1 MLLRMKTNKTNLPL
15 SCVFRND
22 RGFLLCYNIY
32 MNICRD
38 RKRRTAQEDYFLMV
52 PDRTVGVCCLHQA
65 EKYVKR
71 IVEQIVQPS
80 YMQEFLKQGK
90 DRQAIED
97 VAKMLKQFTENMS
110 LLQPIAIK
118 GFMVPSGSL
127 MLYQYLKEELDAM
140 EAMLK
145 EDIADRK
152 GDDSMTP
159 EQKEEMRTRVG
170 IVQHRQLEITETL
183 LPQHIADQIEQRTD
197 ENAAREA
204 FQQNGYLP
212 LYVDEKVMGIVY
224 NTLTVQLLLDRFNLI
239 FEGVFEPMD
248 QGTVTSIMSNVLA
261 PYWKQHG
268 QSILFTLEEAEKA
281 AAKE

>member
-1 MLLRMKTNKTNLPL
+1 MQGPGRK
-15 SCVFRND
+15 SRHRQAAFERFRTEQ
-22 RGFLLCYNIY
+22 L
-32 MNICRD
+32 
-38 RKRRTAQEDYFLMV
+38 
-52 PDRTVGVCCLHQA
+52 GVCCLHQA

-80 YMQEFLKQGK
+80 YMQDFLQQGK
-90 DRQAIED
+90 DKQAIED

-145 EDIADRK
+145 EDMADRK
-152 GDDSMTP
+152 EDDPMTP

-170 IVQHRQLEITETL
+170 IVQHRLLEMAETL

-197 ENAAREA
+197 EKAAQEA

-224 NTLTVQLLLDRFNLI
+224 NTLTMQMLLDRFNLI
-239 FEGVFEPMD
+239 FEGVFDPMD
-248 QGTVTSIMSNVLA
+248 QDTVTSIMSNVLA

-268 QSILFTLEEAEKA
+268 QSILFTLEEATEKTA
-281 AAKE
+281 ARE

>member
-1 MLLRMKTNKTNLPL
+1 M
-15 SCVFRND
+15 
-22 RGFLLCYNIY
+22 
-32 MNICRD
+32 
-38 RKRRTAQEDYFLMV
+38 
-52 PDRTVGVCCLHQA
+52 HQA

-80 YMQEFLKQGK
+80 YMQDFLQQGK
-90 DRQAIED
+90 DKKAIED

-140 EAMLK
+140 EAMMK
-145 EDIADRK
+145 EGMAERQEAEP
-152 GDDSMTP
+152 MTA
-159 EQKEEMRTRVG
+159 EQKEDMRARIG

-197 ENAAREA
+197 EKAAQEA
-204 FQQNGYLP
+204 FQLNGYLP
-212 LYVDEKVMGIVY
+212 LYVDEKTMGILY
-224 NTLTVQLLLDRFNLI
+224 NTLTMQLLLDRFNLI

-268 QSILFTLEEAEKA
+268 QSILFTLEEASDKTV
-281 AAKE
+281 AKE